1 MGRSPSPRAPAKML
15 FLGYLPLVIGALILF
30 SAIEGDAPEG
40 FGCVAGGLGITAYI
54 GSELGDGILAAGVVT
69 NPLSAAR
76 QGDQSSA
83 HAAGSTAGA
92 ARFNKCVTVAQ
103 E

>member
-1 MGRSPSPRAPAKML
+1 SAQLKATLRKGLAAW
-15 FLGYLPLVIGALILF
+15 LVVLALQLTSDPNF
-30 SAIEGDAPEG
+30 
-40 FGCVAGGLGITAYI
+40 
-54 GSELGDGILAAGVVT
+54 GDGILAAGVVT